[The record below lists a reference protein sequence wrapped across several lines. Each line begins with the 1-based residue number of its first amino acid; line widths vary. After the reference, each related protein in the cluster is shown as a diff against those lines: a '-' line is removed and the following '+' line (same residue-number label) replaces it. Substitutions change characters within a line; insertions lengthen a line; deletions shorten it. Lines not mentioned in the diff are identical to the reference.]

1 MTMVWMVL
9 FVRNIGIIICI
20 IVIIIIVVV
29 VVVVV
34 AVSQR
39 FIKRTLTVLS
49 WRGII
54 VIITGIPGRRMM
66 EIGRR
71 HFTSSGK

>member
-1 MTMVWMVL
+1 MIMVWMVL

-20 IVIIIIVVV
+20 IVIIFIVV

-39 FIKRTLTVLS
+39 FIERTLSVLS
-49 WRGII
+49 WSGIF